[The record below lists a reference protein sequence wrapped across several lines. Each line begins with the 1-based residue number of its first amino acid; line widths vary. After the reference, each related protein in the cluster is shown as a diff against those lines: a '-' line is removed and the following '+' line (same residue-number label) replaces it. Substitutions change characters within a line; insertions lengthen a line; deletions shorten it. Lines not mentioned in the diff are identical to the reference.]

1 MGRLETCHPVHEPN
15 ESPERYSV
23 VLLDRVDRGQ
33 KIAHALDIPKVTVIF
48 IVRKEHIFH
57 LLKVNIGAN
66 LCEGRVRIWMGYV
79 FALEER
85 NLTIGAVDI
94 FLYM

>member
-23 VLLDRVDRGQ
+23 VLLDGVDRGQ

-48 IVRKEHIFH
+48 VVRKEHIFH

-66 LCEGRVRIWMGYV
+66 LCEG
-79 FALEER
+79 
-85 NLTIGAVDI
+85 
-94 FLYM
+94 